1 MTLEEGKGEYPLFLS
16 HLINSYLYDKNA
28 APTLWWYLLNNKK
41 TLTALFTLKKIKI
54 IIIDIKKIKK

>member
-41 TLTALFTLKKIKI
+41 TPHGTVHLLKKN
-54 IIIDIKKIKK
+54 